1 VDSSISFVSGRSC
14 VLYNE
19 LEIRFRREVLIQKGG
34 DTKKSHNV
42 CYDSVP
48 EMRAQAMLRNK
59 AQFKY
64 NILFGT

>member
-1 VDSSISFVSGRSC
+1 
-14 VLYNE
+14 LYNE